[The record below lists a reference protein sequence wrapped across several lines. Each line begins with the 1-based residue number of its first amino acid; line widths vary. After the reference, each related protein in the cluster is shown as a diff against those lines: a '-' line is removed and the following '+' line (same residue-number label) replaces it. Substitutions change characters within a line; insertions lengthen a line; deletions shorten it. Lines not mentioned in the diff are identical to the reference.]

1 MQDLE
6 KTLEILDQQYVHYQT
21 MYQVSLEQRNF
32 IEGEDLSRLDAS
44 FERLHRLMDQIRLHQ
59 AGMPDLGENGMQL
72 ELQERRAKL
81 REIITELDELR
92 QVNERSVKQLL
103 ERTRVELRQ
112 FGQGRR
118 AIRKY
123 QNSLLIEFM
132 AILEMSDHLIWPSA
146 VIKQ

>member
-6 KTLEILDQQYVHYQT
+6 KALEILDQQYVHYQT
-21 MYQVSLEQRNF
+21 MYQVSSEQRRF
-32 IEGEDLSRLDAS
+32 IEGEDLSRLDVS
-44 FERLHRLMDQIRLHQ
+44 FERMHRLMDQIRLHQ

-103 ERTRVELRQ
+103 ERTRGELRQ

-123 QNSLLIEFM
+123 QNSQVQGARFF
-132 AILEMSDHLIWPSA
+132 DGRR
-146 VIKQ
+146 

>member
-6 KTLEILDQQYVHYQT
+6 KALEILDQQYVHYQT

-44 FERLHRLMDQIRLHQ
+44 FERMHRLMDQIRLHQ

-72 ELQERRAKL
+72 ELHERRAKL
-81 REIITELDELR
+81 REIVTELDELR

-123 QNSLLIEFM
+123 QNSQVQGARFF
-132 AILEMSDHLIWPSA
+132 DGRR
-146 VIKQ
+146 